1 MLPTKIIVIY
11 KILSKGITRMNSRQS
26 RGQCS
31 VFTVVMVVIRINL
44 PGESAAIVDTRNI
57 SRMTVTLLTGGS
69 HCQ

>member
-1 MLPTKIIVIY
+1 
-11 KILSKGITRMNSRQS
+11 MNSRQS

-44 PGESAAIVDTRNI
+44 PGESAATVDTRNI